1 MPIPVSRTSTT
12 VPVGVSIALIVTL
25 PWCEVNFTA
34 LLTRLWTM
42 WRRLRASNTT
52 CIKRSTCEVT
62 VSSFWL
68 AAAAFSDIAAS
79 TASATRQGA
88 GWSSSRPAW
97 LWVRSRMS
105 LISVRRRRPAE
116 FPCGAHGQPQG
127 RAPAVLLGQGI
138 ERKSAVELNVLGEDG
153 TLLDD
158 DLGDKAGCDA
168 SQLVFGDAR
177 LHAVPDLNRLLGGVA
192 GLGQRDETGHGARD
206 TDQRLGDALQ
216 QGGRSHRS
224 RGQRL
229 GDLAEHL
236 HRGLQPQSLL
246 AGLLSTESG

>member
-68 AAAAFSDIAAS
+68 AAAAFSESAAS

-97 LWVRSRMS
+97 IWVRSRMS
-105 LISVRRRRPAE
+105 LIRLRSWRPLLWIVSANSARSACDSSGVVWMISEKPMIAFSGVRSSCDMLVRNSDFIR
-116 FPCGAHGQPQG
+116 
-127 RAPAVLLGQGI
+127 
-138 ERKSAVELNVLGEDG
+138 SASCNSRL
-153 TLLDD
+153 
-158 DLGDKAGCDA
+158 
-168 SQLVFGDAR
+168 AR
-177 LHAVPDLNRLLGGVA
+177 CNISMVC
-192 GLGQRDETGHGARD
+192 
-206 TDQRLGDALQ
+206 
-216 QGGRSHRS
+216 RS
-224 RGQRL
+224 R
-229 GDLAEHL
+229 
-236 HRGLQPQSLL
+236 
-246 AGLLSTESG
+246 